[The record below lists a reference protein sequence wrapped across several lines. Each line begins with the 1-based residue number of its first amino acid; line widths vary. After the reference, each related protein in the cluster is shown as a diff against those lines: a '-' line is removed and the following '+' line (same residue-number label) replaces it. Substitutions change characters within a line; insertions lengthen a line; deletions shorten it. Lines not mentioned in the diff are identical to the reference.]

1 MPDHVDVGNDDQGKP
16 PWGGGV
22 NPSSRSSVFPIY
34 SILFSGFQISATAG
48 RNLTDDDVGN
58 DDDDHDNQVAVGD
71 AEGNPVA
78 AFR

>member
-1 MPDHVDVGNDDQGKP
+1 MLMLA
-16 PWGGGV
+16 
-22 NPSSRSSVFPIY
+22 
-34 SILFSGFQISATAG
+34 ILLSGFQISATAG

-58 DDDDHDNQVAVGD
+58 DDNDHDNQVAVGD